1 MRLRWATLSEM
12 QQRKWGHSWGVG
24 SYVSRLERI
33 CENHNRMESAR
44 AVIAANEAKI
54 AANEAEIAAKKD
66 RERVLWLR
74 GIL

>member
-1 MRLRWATLSEM
+1 MLD
-12 QQRKWGHSWGVG
+12 
-24 SYVSRLERI
+24 RI
-33 CENHNRMESAR
+33 IENHNRMESAR

-54 AANEAEIAAKKD
+54 AANKAEIAAKKD

>member
-1 MRLRWATLSEM
+1 M
-12 QQRKWGHSWGVG
+12 
-24 SYVSRLERI
+24 ERI
-33 CENHNRMESAR
+33 CESHNRIESAR